1 MHVEGDND
9 ADLMGA
15 LAAEGVPW
23 LPSRRAAREANGI
36 YELLLVHGVS
46 RGDAAAKVAELY
58 SPPRVTAELGS
69 LPHMS
74 LVGGPTF
81 DLRKDANGVAWDF
94 RRADHRRR
102 AREQIR
108 EEQPFIVI
116 GSPPCTDFCM
126 VQNFNLHRWGS
137 CRGATASCGGHG
149 VARVCRGDL
158 LAPVG
163 CR

>member
-1 MHVEGDND
+1 MQVEGDND

-15 LAAEGVPW
+15 LAAEGVPR
-23 LPSRRAAREANGI
+23 LPSRRVAREANSI

-58 SPPRVTAELGS
+58 SPPRVTAELGR
-69 LPHMS
+69 LLHMS

-108 EEQPFIVI
+108 EERPFIVI
-116 GSPPCTDFCM
+116 GSPPMYGF
-126 VQNFNLHRWGS
+126 LHGPELQPVPVES
-137 CRGATASCGGHG
+137 C
-149 VARVCRGDL
+149 
-158 LAPVG
+158 
-163 CR
+163 